1 MKSIIKTKKK
11 YIYKPKLY
19 EKIIVLIF
27 LIIFATF
34 LWLDKF
40 GDRLKKNI
48 INYVETEV
56 YKVASYIINKSVDLD
71 DVYKF
76 DIDKLFIITR
86 NDNNIIESI
95 DFNTVLVNAIII
107 DISKKIQVNLKYLE
121 KGQIEKLAFKN
132 DFLTEFNFDKKG
144 DGMFYKVPMGVM
156 FDNPILANFG
166 PKIPIKYNLIGNIG
180 ANFENTIKSY
190 GLNSSL
196 FEVNLKITVTENI
209 ILPFVSKKIKI
220 DSKNNIKITSKLES
234 TLNFLKPSSNY
245 TDTFTKEGTV
255 LNKFDFYDS
264 DGKRKSVFGTA
275 MRTAS
280 QILPM
285 FLHPAVG
292 YT

>member
-107 DISKKIQVNLKYLE
+107 DISKKIQVNLKHLE

-166 PKIPIKYNLIGNIG
+166 PKIPIKYNLIGNIE

-196 FEVNLKITVTENI
+196 FEVNLKITITENI

-220 DSKNNIKITSKLES
+220 DSSMPIAMKIIQGEIPTYYYGQKV
-234 TLNFLKPSSNY
+234 N
-245 TDTFTKEGTV
+245 TDKIVIPVE
-255 LNKFDFYDS
+255 
-264 DGKRKSVFGTA
+264 
-275 MRTAS
+275 
-280 QILPM
+280 
-285 FLHPAVG
+285 
-292 YT
+292 